1 MAPQLTYTMFPA
13 RCSCYDGI
21 VSSESCV
28 FHGHLDIG
36 SETAGL
42 GVVESAQSRGDIV
55 TITVE
60 RTSLFVV
67 SLGAQLLT
75 SPLPLAETKIRA
87 SASVRFSARKIHFFF
102 PRPALAKIAS
112 TCCLLRPLPVHTT
125 GTCDQLQTGSKPCPA
140 SFFFA
145 ASRFLL
151 RPAHNRKQMHENT
164 LSLGWPVRPVH
175 VNVFPECVAKG
186 SCSWQAVDTPP
197 WEGL

>member
-36 SETAGL
+36 SETAGS
-42 GVVESAQSRGDIV
+42 GVVESAQSRGDTV

-67 SLGAQLLT
+67 SLGARLLT
-75 SPLPLAETKIRA
+75 SPLPLAETKIGA

-125 GTCDQLQTGSKPCPA
+125 GTCDRLQKGSKPYPDPA
-140 SFFFA
+140 LPPSFSFPGLPPA
-145 ASRFLL
+145 AF
-151 RPAHNRKQMHENT
+151 
-164 LSLGWPVRPVH
+164 
-175 VNVFPECVAKG
+175 
-186 SCSWQAVDTPP
+186 SCAQHIT
-197 WEGL
+197 GNKRTKTHCH